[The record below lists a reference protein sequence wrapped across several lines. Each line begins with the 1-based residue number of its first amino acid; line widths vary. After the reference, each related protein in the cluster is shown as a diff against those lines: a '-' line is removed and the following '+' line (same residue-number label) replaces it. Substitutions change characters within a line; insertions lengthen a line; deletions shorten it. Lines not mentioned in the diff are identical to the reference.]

1 MLSCGTKKTRERGSE
16 GDEEV
21 GREKQS
27 GRGRGGL
34 EEKAGMGRERTED
47 DALKTDGQR
56 PFQVNGGFRLTKA
69 KVGAI
74 SRFAHGK
81 RGYWCPRLQ

>member
-34 EEKAGMGRERTED
+34 EEKAGMGGGGRTRRKRKRRKWKKEI
-47 DALKTDGQR
+47 AKEESGM
-56 PFQVNGGFRLTKA
+56 GGD
-69 KVGAI
+69 
-74 SRFAHGK
+74 
-81 RGYWCPRLQ
+81 

>member
-34 EEKAGMGRERTED
+34 EEKAGMGGGRQNKEETEEEEVEKGD
-47 DALKTDGQR
+47 SKGRVRDGRGLKG
-56 PFQVNGGFRLTKA
+56 
-69 KVGAI
+69 
-74 SRFAHGK
+74 
-81 RGYWCPRLQ
+81 RGSKSA